1 MRLLAQNI
9 FDEFPWGLFY
19 AKTVMPNLIKCFGQI
34 KKIKKKKNKKIPLT
48 SNDRF
53 ASCLVMSGVT
63 EMN

>member
-9 FDEFPWGLFY
+9 FHEFPWGLFY

-34 KKIKKKKNKKIPLT
+34 KKKKKKKIPLT

>member
-1 MRLLAQNI
+1 MGPILCKNR
-9 FDEFPWGLFY
+9 Y
-19 AKTVMPNLIKCFGQI
+19 AKPYQMLWTNQ
-34 KKIKKKKNKKIPLT
+34 KKKKIPLT